1 MVGVKNGEIDYVP
14 LSKAIKQKKDIKD
27 EKWEAIQVLSI

>member
-14 LSKAIKQKKDIKD
+14 LSKAIKEKKDIND
-27 EKWEAIQVLSI
+27 DKWNALQVLSI